1 MPRLPAE
8 LEEVLARCVRGPRLV
23 REAVDGAGPEV
34 ISRAG
39 SGGWSVRDVLVHL
52 ADAELVRAGRLR
64 FILAAEEP
72 PALPGF
78 DEGVWKR
85 RLQYLW
91 RSPEA
96 ALALY
101 DALVY
106 SNAELLRQFAM
117 NPGVPISREELAGG
131 SGGTESERAVDV
143 QINRLRQKIE
153 VDPSNPVY
161 LQTVRGRGYVLYTE

>member
-1 MPRLPAE
+1 
-8 LEEVLARCVRGPRLV
+8 V
-23 REAVDGAGPEV
+23 REAVDGAGPGV

-52 ADAELVRAGRLR
+52 ADAEVVRAGRLR

-106 SNAELLRQFAM
+106 SNAELLRQFAAEAFDRRGLIDGE
-117 NPGVPISREELAGG
+117 PVTVAELLRRGAAHGEEHAAQLRALREELGDRGG
-131 SGGTESERAVDV
+131 S
-143 QINRLRQKIE
+143 
-153 VDPSNPVY
+153 
-161 LQTVRGRGYVLYTE
+161 

>member
-8 LEEVLARCVRGPRLV
+8 LEEVLARYVRGPRLV

-52 ADAELVRAGRLR
+52 ADAEVVRGGRLR

-106 SNAELLRQFAM
+106 SNAELLRQFAAEAFDRRGLIDGE
-117 NPGVPISREELAGG
+117 PVTVAELLRRGAAHAEEHAAQLRALRAEFGDGG
-131 SGGTESERAVDV
+131 SG
-143 QINRLRQKIE
+143 
-153 VDPSNPVY
+153 
-161 LQTVRGRGYVLYTE
+161 

>member
-1 MPRLPAE
+1 MPRLPAD
-8 LEEVLARCVRGPRLV
+8 LEDVLERYVRGPALV
-23 REAVDGAGPEV
+23 REAVNGAGPGV

-52 ADAELVRAGRLR
+52 ADAELVRASRLR
-64 FILAAEEP
+64 FMLAEEEP

-78 DEGVWKR
+78 DERRWKR

-106 SNAELLRQFAM
+106 SNAELLRQFAAEAFDRYGLTDGE
-117 NPGVPISREELAGG
+117 PVTVAELLRRGAAHGEEHAAQLRALRAETGDRAGG
-131 SGGTESERAVDV
+131 
-143 QINRLRQKIE
+143 
-153 VDPSNPVY
+153 
-161 LQTVRGRGYVLYTE
+161 

>member
-1 MPRLPAE
+1 MPRLPAK
-8 LEEVLARCVRGPRLV
+8 LEEVLARYVRGPALV

-106 SNAELLRQFAM
+106 SNAELLRQFAAEAFERY
-117 NPGVPISREELAGG
+117 GLVDGERVTVAELLRRGAAHGEEHAAQLRALRGEAGD
-131 SGGTESERAVDV
+131 GGES
-143 QINRLRQKIE
+143 
-153 VDPSNPVY
+153 
-161 LQTVRGRGYVLYTE
+161 

>member
-8 LEEVLARCVRGPRLV
+8 LEEVLARYVRGPRLV
-23 REAVDGAGPEV
+23 RKAVDGAGPGV

-52 ADAELVRAGRLR
+52 ADAEVVRAGRLR

-106 SNAELLRQFAM
+106 SNGELLRQFAAEAFDRRGLIDGE
-117 NPGVPISREELAGG
+117 PVTVAELLRRGAAHGEEHAAQLRALREELGDRGG
-131 SGGTESERAVDV
+131 S
-143 QINRLRQKIE
+143 
-153 VDPSNPVY
+153 
-161 LQTVRGRGYVLYTE
+161 